1 MLNPNQ
7 GYKKLVQKLK
17 AKYKVSCSYL
27 SCRQCSI
34 NKDELTL
41 DKLSDYNLVMLGN
54 PREPFNAA
62 ELKHLKEYVTN
73 GGKLL
78 VLLGEGGESK
88 NNTNIN
94 FLLEQFNISVNSD
107 SVVRTMYHNYH
118 HPKECFVS
126 HGMVNKEFLR

>member
-1 MLNPNQ
+1 MP
-7 GYKKLVQKLK
+7 
-17 AKYKVSCSYL
+17 A
-27 SCRQCSI
+27 QCSI

-41 DKLSDYNLVMLGN
+41 DKLSEYNLVMLGN

-62 ELKHLKEYVTN
+62 ELKHLKEYVSN

-94 FLLEQFNISVNSD
+94 FLLE
-107 SVVRTMYHNYH
+107 
-118 HPKECFVS
+118 
-126 HGMVNKEFLR
+126 